1 MIYGTIPRRHN
12 YGVLE
17 HPGVK
22 TLNIYK
28 NRPLFFSN
36 PASLLLNPPPHLSQD
51 TYFFLSCIKIRKTFW
66 IPGGM
71 RGLGEIR
78 ACVLNIGGRWG
89 WGDALGLR
97 RGRV

>member
-1 MIYGTIPRRHN
+1 MAHIPRRHN

-36 PASLLLNPPPHLSQD
+36 PASLLHNPPPRSSQD

-66 IPGGM
+66 IPRGM
-71 RGLGEIR
+71 RGLVGDQGLRSEYWRALGVGEIER
-78 ACVLNIGGRWG
+78 
-89 WGDALGLR
+89 LR